1 MSATTPT
8 IASPTARY
16 AGVGWW
22 GSGSPRRMARS
33 ACCQR
38 SSPIPLVRIAS
49 VASTTPSTWRAPWT
63 ASSGTSCTRATAAAR
78 SPNAVR
84 CQARK
89 VRSLAR
95 VNR

>member
-1 MSATTPT
+1 
-8 IASPTARY
+8 
-16 AGVGWW
+16 
-22 GSGSPRRMARS
+22 MARS

-38 SSPIPLVRIAS
+38 SRPIPLVRIAKI
-49 VASTTPSTWRAPWT
+49 ASTTPSTWRAPGIV
-63 ASSGTSCTRATAAAR
+63 SSGTSCTRATAAASR
-78 SPNAVR
+78 PRAVR